1 MQRKIWTRMKDL
13 FLAMQSKMLEVHAS
27 FNWESSF
34 MKKYSDTQLSAI
46 QDKVAELEK
55 AFNDGI
61 AALQDAIDN
70 PVEDASEDDSEKE
83 DPATPETPS
92 KPGENQGSEKNPEDG
107 AGDVEV

>member
-34 MKKYSDTQLSAI
+34 NKKYSDTQLSAI

-70 PVEDASEDDSEKE
+70 PVEDASEDDGGSE
-83 DPATPETPS
+83 DPVTPEPNPD
-92 KPGENQGSEKNPEDG
+92 PGKEPGS
-107 AGDVEV
+107 GDQSDTTEEVTE

>member
-46 QDKVAELEK
+46 QDKVTELEK

-70 PVEDASEDDSEKE
+70 PVEDTTEDNEGSEN
-83 DPATPETPS
+83 PVTPEPDPD
-92 KPGENQGSEKNPEDG
+92 PGKEPGS
-107 AGDVEV
+107 GDQSGTTKEVTE